1 MKINNG
7 AVSDA
12 KLKHSVKGK
21 IDVAIETLEQL
32 QGTPQQKHQRA
43 DPLDMLIGTLLSQNT
58 NDKNSHQAYIQLRK
72 KFPTWKN
79 AAEASVSA
87 IAAAIRVGGMK
98 NQKSRRIKK
107 LLHEIHRQFG
117 GYKLKGIERW
127 DNKKIIERLTSF
139 DGIGYKTAAC
149 VALFSLRRE
158 IFPVDT
164 HIHRILNRLGI
175 VRTKTPDKT
184 FEAMQ
189 GKIPEGKSYS
199 FHTNLIRFGRTVCLA
214 QRPRCGICPLFDEC
228 AFPEKEKF
236 AAAKLL
242 AGKRRDPN
250 FMLLDEI

>member
-1 MKINNG
+1 MKIKKNTISHNR
-7 AVSDA
+7 
-12 KLKHSVKGK
+12 
-21 IDVAIETLEQL
+21 VAIVIETLEQL

-58 NDKNSHQAYIQLRK
+58 NDKNSHQAYVRLRK
-72 KFPTWKN
+72 KFPDWKR
-79 AAEASVSA
+79 AAEAPVNQIASA
-87 IAAAIRVGGMK
+87 IKVGGMK

-107 LLHEIHRQFG
+107 LLHEIHRQFS
-117 GYKLKGIERW
+117 GYKLRGIERW
-127 DNKKIIERLTSF
+127 ENKKIIERLTSF

-175 VRTKTPDKT
+175 VQTKTPDKT
-184 FEAMQ
+184 FEAMEE
-189 GKIPEGKSYS
+189 KIPEGKSYS

-214 QRPRCGICPLFDEC
+214 QRPQCGICPLFEEC
-228 AFPEKEKF
+228 GFSEKDKF
-236 AAAKLL
+236 VFRKQTPA
-242 AGKRRDPN
+242 KRRDPN